1 MGGQVDM
8 AITIWAGNLPATVA
22 EGKVKVIGLAAR
34 TPLAKFP
41 QIPAL
46 AAHPRLAGFEFDSWA
61 VIAVPRSTPD
71 TVANRLNKA
80 VYDALQ
86 NPDIRSAFEAT
97 GNIVVPQTS
106 VVDLDR
112 VYRDEVAR
120 YQAIARSIRFE
131 PQ

>member
-8 AITIWAGNLPATVA
+8 AITIWAGSLPATVA

-46 AAHPRLAGFEFDSWA
+46 AAHPKLAGFEFDSWA
-61 VIAVPRSTPD
+61 VIAVPRNTPEA
-71 TVANRLNKA
+71 VANRLNKA

-86 NPDIRSAFEAT
+86 NPETRSAFEAT
-97 GNIVVPQTS
+97 GNLIVSPTS
-106 VVDLDR
+106 VADLDR
-112 VYRDEVAR
+112 VYRDEIAR
-120 YQAIARSIRFE
+120 YQAIAKSINFE